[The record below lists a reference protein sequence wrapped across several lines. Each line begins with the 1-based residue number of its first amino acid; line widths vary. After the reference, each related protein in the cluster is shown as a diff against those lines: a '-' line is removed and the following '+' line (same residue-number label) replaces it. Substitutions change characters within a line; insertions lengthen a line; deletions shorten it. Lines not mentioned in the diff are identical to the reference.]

1 MQSSKIE
8 FLTKYNSLLK
18 QALNS
23 SKKLPD
29 DICEFL
35 VSEYELQAVLL
46 FQNEREKKPDLF
58 RPVK

>member
-35 VSEYELQAVLL
+35 VSEYELQAVL
-46 FQNEREKKPDLF
+46 FI
-58 RPVK
+58 